1 MYTLE
6 YRYKRPNNRWTSWFA
21 ESEHKDQ
28 FEAVRELGNHVSK
41 YETFSVRV
49 VRYNNTVDPVE
60 TVAEYKFNSQ

>member
-6 YRYKRPNNRWTSWFA
+6 YRYKRPNKRWTVWFI
-21 ESEHKDQ
+21 ESQHDDR
-28 FEAVRELGNHVSK
+28 FEAVKALGQHVST

-49 VRYNNTVDPVE
+49 VRYNKMAEVIE